1 MRENGKMKAEIV
13 RVDNFVVTETTALAE
28 SINQVRVTADK
39 SWAAAENALQA
50 KYDLEKGEAS
60 ATFTNLVK
68 IVYDGV
74 SYDAGM
80 VISAEL
86 KNEKVTTMMG
96 FNAQQFAFYNPSNG
110 KMDLFMYLQDGQVF
124 INEAFINE
132 AWLNSVIVIDKIQS
146 ENYVPAKTGFLL
158 DAKNNKFEMN
168 SSETGSRFTF
178 DGTGLR
184 LYDEKGQTRIEIA
197 LE

>member
-1 MRENGKMKAEIV
+1 M
-13 RVDNFVVTETTALAE
+13 
-28 SINQVRVTADK
+28 
-39 SWAAAENALQA
+39 
-50 KYDLEKGEAS
+50 
-60 ATFTNLVK
+60 VK

-80 VISAEL
+80 VIGAEL
-86 KNEKVTTMMG
+86 KNEKVTTVMG

-132 AWLNSVIVIDKIQS
+132 AWLNSVVVIDKIQS
-146 ENYVPAKTGFLL
+146 KNYLPEKSGFIL
-158 DAKNNKFEMN
+158 DAKNNRFEMN
-168 SSETGSRFTF
+168 SNSKDSRFTF

-184 LYDEKGQTRIEIA
+184 LYDEKGQVRIEIA